1 MIACVKTVISVS
13 TDIFYQKDKAKWGS
27 HISKCLTS
35 STSMLTPGGHTFTH
49 SLTRNVAQMWMGTE
63 VTAIYEPHQ
72 ISPGRNEE
80 IQQNLGVMIVRFK
93 TGSLHTVR
101 LDVSG
106 YDILNADRSS
116 SRFGRIH
123 LSPSSDQTIW
133 CDEGSSRTLLKVTT
147 FVLQFKASHPRRN
160 NPRASSE
167 YNIQGVSRL

>member
-1 MIACVKTVISVS
+1 MGFTHLQMPYFEHKHADTWWSH
-13 TDIFYQKDKAKWGS
+13 FYSFIDT
-27 HISKCLTS
+27 KCGPDVNGDRGHGHLWTS
-35 STSMLTPGGHTFTH
+35 SNIAWKKRGNPTKPRSD
-49 SLTRNVAQMWMGTE
+49 E
-63 VTAIYEPHQ
+63 
-72 ISPGRNEE
+72 
-80 IQQNLGVMIVRFK
+80 IVRFK

-106 YDILNADRSS
+106 YDILNANRSS